1 LLFNCFCEI
10 LHVCSATES
19 GKNVQKRITSTEFAG
34 QLDFSTAFTSASWSI
49 AERYVCAGGWIY
61 PEGEAEQWSFPL
73 TGSNLFLSFARLGA
87 RGAPSRASVLRWV
100 KGHGLLR
107 RRDENRDAWDSLENG
122 EINQAPM
129 FLEDFRAEVLRALW
143 LLNVYAEV
151 RLRNT
156 GALRARSS
164 NPRSA
169 LDDRLARDFY
179 DSIDEVGFT
188 ITATSKE
195 PEIIWLA
202 FSTLAEVTE
211 EMLAMV
217 RLVTEF
223 GSPNEF
229 DPASPR
235 IGQAWRCPD
244 LLSAIYM
251 QFFLL
256 LTANKS
262 MQRCENPACRMLF
275 PATRKG
281 KRYCNDT
288 CRSNAR
294 YHRQRQIEAAN

>member
-1 LLFNCFCEI
+1 MKRFRAI
-10 LHVCSATES
+10 LHGDSATES
-19 GKNVQKRITSTEFAG
+19 GKNVQKRISKNEFAG
-34 QLDFSTAFTSASWSI
+34 RLDLSTAFASASWRI

-73 TGSNLFLSFARLGA
+73 TGSDLFLSFARLGA

-100 KGHGLLR
+100 SGHGLLKKQ
-107 RRDENRDAWDSLENG
+107 DENRHAWDSLKNG

-129 FLEDFRAEVLRALW
+129 LLEDFRAETLRAIW

-151 RLRNT
+151 RLRDT

-164 NPRSA
+164 QPRSA
-169 LDDRLARDFY
+169 LDERLALDFY
-179 DSIDEVGFT
+179 GPPEDVGFT
-188 ITATSKE
+188 VTPASKE
-195 PEIIWLA
+195 SEILWRA
-202 FSTLAEVTE
+202 FTTLAEVTE
-211 EMLAMV
+211 EMLAAV
-217 RLVTEF
+217 RLGTEF

-235 IGQAWRCPD
+235 VGQAWRCPD
-244 LLSAIYM
+244 LLSTIYL

-262 MQRCENPACRMLF
+262 MRRCENPACLILF

-294 YHRQRQIEAAN
+294 YHRKRRSEDEK